1 MVGPGIGE
9 GGKAPEK
16 DDAKTDFK
24 SERSRSAHT
33 AGKILLQWKV
43 KEVSE
48 PGSVKE
54 NYQSQLDAVKRG
66 VSEAILQEQVPPGYH
81 EAIKRYF
88 DSLRETRDEPAPPK
102 RP

>member
-16 DDAKTDFK
+16 PDEKSHFKT
-24 SERSRSAHT
+24 ERSRSAHT

-43 KEVSE
+43 KEMSD

-54 NYQSQLDAVKRG
+54 NYQAQIEAIQRG

-81 EAIKRYF
+81 DTIKRYF
-88 DSLRETRDEPAPPK
+88 DSLKETRDEPAPPK
-102 RP
+102 KP

>member
-1 MVGPGIGE
+1 MVGPGTGE

-16 DDAKTDFK
+16 PEERTDFK
-24 SERSRSAHT
+24 TERSRSAHT

-43 KEVSE
+43 KEMGDT
-48 PGSVKE
+48 GSVKE
-54 NYQSQLDAVKRG
+54 NYQAQIQAVKTG

-81 EAIKRYF
+81 DTIKRYF

-102 RP
+102 KP

>member
-1 MVGPGIGE
+1 MVGPGVGE

-16 DDAKTDFK
+16 PDAKSDFK
-24 SERSRSAHT
+24 TERSRSAHT

-43 KEVSE
+43 KEMGD

-54 NYQSQLDAVKRG
+54 NYQTQIEAIKRG

-81 EAIKRYF
+81 DTIKRYF
-88 DSLRETRDEPAPPK
+88 DSLKDTRDEPAPPK
-102 RP
+102 KP